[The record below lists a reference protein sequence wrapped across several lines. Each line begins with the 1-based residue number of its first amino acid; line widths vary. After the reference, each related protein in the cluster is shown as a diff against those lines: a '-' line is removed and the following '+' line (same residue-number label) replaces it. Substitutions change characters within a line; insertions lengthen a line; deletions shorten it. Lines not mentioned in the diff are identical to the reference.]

1 MADVGKTLEFSFD
14 ARRGDINEPMGTS
27 MAQAFIQ
34 TVDPSA
40 GFVQTNFVSID
51 MTNLPVGIWDRYSI
65 SLTIDAGLVGQFLE
79 FGFLN
84 TASNFEPSGVFY
96 DNVLFATGAGGS
108 GGTGGT
114 GGSGGSGGTG
124 GTGGVGGM
132 TGANPVITNIAWAT
146 VGACT
151 QGTASDYTI
160 TITAT
165 DADNDPT
172 DLMYIGDVPG
182 CLGAI
187 DGAVS
192 TIICPN
198 VAPFPGTVV
207 AEDPGGNTSL
217 PARFTIGVCET
228 GDCETNPGACEL

>member
-1 MADVGKTLEFSFD
+1 VDANGLPLLTDQRGEPRPVAIHGPEPRCDVGAFEVQS
-14 ARRGDINEPMGTS
+14 GGT
-27 MAQAFIQ
+27 
-34 TVDPSA
+34 
-40 GFVQTNFVSID
+40 G
-51 MTNLPVGIWDRYSI
+51 G
-65 SLTIDAGLVGQFLE
+65 
-79 FGFLN
+79 
-84 TASNFEPSGVFY
+84 
-96 DNVLFATGAGGS
+96 TGGTGGS
-108 GGTGGT
+108 GGTGGTGGT